1 MKLFKFLILAALFI
15 SLVGSV
21 SAQTKK
27 RKYVKKSQP
36 KIVKTS
42 NAWLKILSEGAY
54 SSVETPRILI
64 ARSAKDY
71 LKLQSLVENLPAA
84 SEINFRKTAVV
95 AAFAGTK
102 NTGGYSVKIIRVG
115 GVIKI
120 QIAAPPKD
128 AMTTDALTQPF
139 AVALDPVAEISRIV
153 YSNDWRK
160 R

>member
-1 MKLFKFLILAALFI
+1 MKLLKFLILAIIFSSFI
-15 SLVGSV
+15 GSV
-21 SAQTKK
+21 AAQTKQ
-27 RKYVKKSQP
+27 RKTSVKSQS
-36 KIVKTS
+36 KVVKPS
-42 NAWLKILSEGAY
+42 NVALKVIAEGAY
-54 SSVETPRILI
+54 STVEMPRILI

-84 SEINFRKTAVV
+84 SAIDFKKTAVV

-128 AMTTDALTQPF
+128 AMTIDALTQPF
-139 AVALDPVAEISRIV
+139 AVALVPVAEVSRIV
-153 YSNDWRK
+153 YSKDWK
-160 R
+160 RR